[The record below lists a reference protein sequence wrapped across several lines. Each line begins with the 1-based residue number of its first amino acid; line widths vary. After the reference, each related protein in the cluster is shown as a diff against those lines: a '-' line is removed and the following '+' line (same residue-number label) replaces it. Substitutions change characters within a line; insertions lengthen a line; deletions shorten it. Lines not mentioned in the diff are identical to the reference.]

1 MDIAVFGLGFV
12 EILPPLVLPPLIA
25 FYISYAINS
34 LIDKLTH
41 FQRQVPAQATVQNL
55 QSYTVKDNSSVD
67 QIIRITTVTTILTSI
82 IVSVIVMLTYT
93 NRINIPLWL
102 WSTLAI
108 LAISISAII
117 TILHTVS
124 AVNRALFKPI
134 STLLAVVSITSVVG
148 ILIAI
153 INNAYTTNYGS
164 SGSYGSYDSILFS
177 VFCALGQAILT
188 LIYLVVNRINQI
200 HALIAKKLAQMPCTK
215 YLVSESIYLGTR
227 VEAIAAI
234 ILLGYL
240 IHVFNSMTC
249 LLYVI
254 YMATIAITQL
264 YLVSKVKHAS
274 DEPLISTPYN
284 RAALA
289 AAVDGIYLM
298 ILPFLHFIAIAP
310 FVTSIILSR
319 RALRANPNDRLAKFT
334 LRATLFCGAIN
345 IINIIVDAI
354 YLIITFSPSK

>member
-1 MDIAVFGLGFV
+1 MDIAVFGIGFV
-12 EILPPLVLPPLIA
+12 EILLPLELPPLIA

-34 LIDKLTH
+34 IIDKLTH
-41 FQRQVPAQATVQNL
+41 FQRRVPAQATVQNL
-55 QSYTVKDNSSVD
+55 QNYTVKDSSSVD
-67 QIIRITTVTTILTSI
+67 KIIRITTITVILTSI
-82 IVSVIVMLTYT
+82 VVSAIVMLTYT
-93 NRINIPLWL
+93 NRINIPSWL
-102 WSTLAI
+102 WSALAMLAI
-108 LAISISAII
+108 LISAII
-117 TILHTVS
+117 TILHTISTVK
-124 AVNRALFKPI
+124 RALFKPI
-134 STLLAVVSITSVVG
+134 FTLLTIVSITSVVG

-153 INNAYTTNYGS
+153 INNAYTANYGS
-164 SGSYGSYDSILFS
+164 FGSYGSILFS

-188 LIYLVVNRINQI
+188 LIYLIVSRINQI
-200 HALIAKKLAQMPCTK
+200 HALIAKKLAQMPCTE

-227 VEAIAAI
+227 VEAIAVI

-319 RALRANPNDRLAKFT
+319 RALRTNPNDRLAKFT

>member
-1 MDIAVFGLGFV
+1 MDIAVFGIGLVVIF
-12 EILPPLVLPPLIA
+12 LPLVLPPLIA

-41 FQRQVPAQATVQNL
+41 FQRQVPAQATAQNL
-55 QSYTVKDNSSVD
+55 QDYTVQDSSSVD
-67 QIIRITTVTTILTSI
+67 QIIHITTVTTILTSI
-82 IVSVIVMLTYT
+82 IVSVIIVLTYT
-93 NRINIPLWL
+93 DRINIPLWL
-102 WSTLAI
+102 WYITAI
-108 LAISISAII
+108 LAILISAII
-117 TILHTVS
+117 TILHTISTVK
-124 AVNRALFKPI
+124 RALFKPI
-134 STLLAVVSITSVVG
+134 FTLLTIVSITSVVG

-153 INNAYTTNYGS
+153 INNAYTANYGS
-164 SGSYGSYDSILFS
+164 FGSYGSILFS

-188 LIYLVVNRINQI
+188 LIYLIVSRINQI
-200 HALIAKKLAQMPCTK
+200 HALIAKKLAQMPCTE

-234 ILLGYL
+234 ILLEYL
-240 IHVFNSMTC
+240 TYVFDSMAC

-264 YLVSKVKHAS
+264 YLVSKVKHAN
-274 DEPLISTPYN
+274 DEPLTSTPYN

-298 ILPFLHFIAIAP
+298 ILPFIHFIAIAP

-319 RALRANPNDRLAKFT
+319 RALRANPNDQLAKFT

-354 YLIITFSPSK
+354 YLIITFSPLK